1 MLGPA
6 KRKAQELQGDKPF
19 MWLNA
24 PVLAVDLEVGPKA
37 ARRML
42 PGALRPSQPARAIL
56 FVGDY
61 QETSFE
67 IPYREI
73 GLLVHAKLGLKEV
86 VHCPWILV
94 DDDVALILGRE
105 YLGFPKKLGEISL
118 SFEAD
123 RVRATADR
131 KGQRLVEIHGSLGA
145 ELPDPPPMM
154 GRSWV
159 NVWNLLG
166 LSVPKLL
173 RFTLPEKIASC
184 RNVDATVDVRGTDAD
199 PLQELQLGKVLGA
212 RLYRT
217 SFGSADKLPMPVL
230 PVTPGY
236 IFRNWALRHG

>member
-1 MLGPA
+1 MLGPL
-6 KRKAQELQGDKPF
+6 KRKARELQGDKPF

-24 PVLAVDLEVGPKA
+24 PVLAVDLEVGIEA
-37 ARRML
+37 ATRLL
-42 PGALRPSQPARAIL
+42 PGGLRPIWPLKATL

-67 IPYREI
+67 IPYREV
-73 GLLVHAKLGLKEV
+73 GLLLHAKLGMTAV

-94 DDDVALILGRE
+94 DDDVALVLGRE

-118 SFEAD
+118 SVEGD
-123 RVRATADR
+123 RVYATVDR
-131 KGQRLVEIHGSLGA
+131 KGQRLVEVHGALGP
-145 ELPDPPPMM
+145 ELADPPPMM

-166 LSVPKLL
+166 VSVPKLL
-173 RFTLPEKIASC
+173 RFTLPEKISSC
-184 RNVDATVDVRGTDAD
+184 RNVDATVEIRGTDMD
-199 PLQELQLGKVLGA
+199 PLQELELGKVLGA

-217 SFGSADKLPMPVL
+217 NFGSADRLPMPVL

-236 IFRNWALRHG
+236 IIRNWPLRYG

>member
-1 MLGPA
+1 MIHPA
-6 KRKAQELQGDKPF
+6 KRKAQELQGDEPF

-24 PVLAVDLEVGPKA
+24 PVLAVDLELGAEAA
-37 ARRML
+37 ARIL
-42 PGALRPSQPARAIL
+42 PGGLRPIRPAKATL

-61 QETSFE
+61 QETSFKVC
-67 IPYREI
+67 YREV
-73 GLLVHAKLGLKEV
+73 GLLVHAKLGLEGI

-105 YLGFPKKLGEISL
+105 FLGFPKKLGQISL
-118 SFEAD
+118 RIEGD
-123 RVRATADR
+123 RVRSTVDR
-131 KGQRLVEIHGSLGA
+131 KGQRLLDIHGRLG
-145 ELPDPPPMM
+145 EEVSDPPPMM

-173 RFTLPEKIASC
+173 RFTLPEQISSC
-184 RNVDATVDVRGTDAD
+184 RSVEATVDIRGTVAD
-199 PLQELQLGKVLGA
+199 PLHELQLGKVLGA

-230 PVTPGY
+230 PATPGY